1 MRVIKVVTIVL
12 FVFLQVNQF
21 GYAQHCAPIVE
32 SYLSEISVKHVDES
46 IAVRVEYT
54 KNGGQPKAK
63 YQAYLLAYLE
73 KNRVEVPA
81 APPKPVINQD
91 VVVILHT
98 QLIERNQTGRYDME
112 VSLNIDELA
121 KKMIKH
127 GQLAEKDQTNYGG
140 WGQYNDKIRIAVF
153 IPFLEDQQ
161 YSNLKAL
168 PEDKH
173 ECNYSHEQAL
183 LFQELPYSFSM
194 RFGIVQ
200 AVKLKEGRFHIEI
213 NGDKPKKTNSR

>member
-1 MRVIKVVTIVL
+1 
-12 FVFLQVNQF
+12 
-21 GYAQHCAPIVE
+21 VE
-32 SYLSEISVKHVDES
+32 SYLSEISVKHADES

-54 KNGGQPKAK
+54 KNGGQPRTR
-63 YQAYLLAYLE
+63 YQAYLLAYLA
-73 KNRVEVPA
+73 KNKAEVPS

-98 QLIERNQTGRYDME
+98 QQIERNQRGRYDME
-112 VSLNIDELA
+112 VRLNRDEFA

-127 GQLAEKDQTNYGG
+127 GQLAEKDRTNYGG

-161 YSNLKAL
+161 YSNLKGL

-173 ECNYSHEQAL
+173 ECNYSHERAL

-194 RFGIVQ
+194 HFGIVQ
-200 AVKLKEGRFHIEI
+200 AVRLEEGRLHIEI
-213 NGDKPKKTNSR
+213 NGDKPKKNEQ